1 MTTTELR
8 PPGYVV
14 GSWTVD
20 PVHSYVGFAIKHMMV
35 SRVRGHFTSFSA
47 QLTTTEAPLGS
58 QVSASIDV
66 SSIDTN
72 NALRD
77 DHIRSADFFDAA
89 NHPTMTFRSAGI
101 RMEQGRYYIDGDL
114 TIRGVTRPITLVA
127 EPPEFGHGPDGGV
140 KAGIS
145 ATAEINRSDF
155 GVSYNGPIPGGGRAL
170 GERVQIVLDIEAD
183 LNA

>member
-1 MTTTELR
+1 MTTTELK

-35 SRVRGHFTSFSA
+35 SRVRGHFASFSA
-47 QLTTTEAPLGS
+47 HLTTTDDPLAA
-58 QVSASIDV
+58 QVTASIDV
-66 SSIDTN
+66 TSIDTN
-72 NALRD
+72 NAMRD

-89 NHPTMTFRSAGI
+89 NHPAMTFSSTGVRSD
-101 RMEQGRYYIDGDL
+101 QGRYCIHGDL
-114 TIRGVTRPITLVA
+114 TIRGVTRPVTLTA

-145 ATAEINRSDF
+145 AVAEINRSDF

-170 GERVQIVLDIEAD
+170 GERVQIVLEIEAD
-183 LNA
+183 LDV